1 MPSALLEH
9 PKKKRAN
16 HSLSVS
22 ADRREIAF
30 YDYPTGVAQL
40 ISASLVGFPI
50 YTLARLQG
58 LALSPPA
65 FRGLGLVKALEGEG
79 LKIIDMGD
87 IKLQKLSKDSGPKK
101 FRNSTYVAKAT
112 ERIRRAAG
120 QASEREFAIFVGGE
134 CSLVMG
140 SLSGMKS
147 RRRGRA
153 GILWMDAHGDFNTP
167 ETTPSGFIGGMC
179 LALACGRGRPLS
191 QETEEGRGPLLGE
204 DAVVHLGSRALD
216 RLEEI
221 TMKESEITLVSA
233 KELRKGGAAE
243 YGRRAAR
250 LLSDRC
256 DWCVLHIDLDVID
269 PREMPAVNFLEPNG
283 ISTEDVLL
291 GARGL
296 KETGKLKA
304 VEFTSYDPLRDAN
317 RACGRRVVKL
327 ISRLSG

>member
-1 MPSALLEH
+1 M
-9 PKKKRAN
+9 
-16 HSLSVS
+16 
-22 ADRREIAF
+22 
-30 YDYPTGVAQL
+30 

-50 YTLARLQG
+50 YTLTRFRG
-58 LALSPPA
+58 MALSPPA
-65 FRGLGLVKALEGEG
+65 LRGLGLVAMLERES
-79 LKIIDMGD
+79 LKITDVGD
-87 IKLQKLSKDSGPKK
+87 IKLQKLSQDSGPKK
-101 FRNSTYVAKAT
+101 FRNSMHMAEWT

-120 QASEREFAIFVGGE
+120 QASEREFAIFLGGE
-134 CSLVMG
+134 CSLVLG
-140 SLSGMKS
+140 SLSGMKG

-179 LALACGRGRPLS
+179 LALACGRGPPLS
-191 QETEEGRGPLLGE
+191 QETEDSGGPLLEE

-221 TMKESEITLVSA
+221 AMKESEIMLVSA
-233 KELRKGGAAE
+233 KELRKGGAAV

-291 GARGL
+291 AARGL
-296 KETGKLKA
+296 KETGMLKA
-304 VEFTSYDPLRDAN
+304 VEFTSYDPLTDAN
-317 RACGRRVVKL
+317 RSCGRRVVNL

>member
-1 MPSALLEH
+1 
-9 PKKKRAN
+9 
-16 HSLSVS
+16 
-22 ADRREIAF
+22 
-30 YDYPTGVAQL
+30 
-40 ISASLVGFPI
+40 GFPI

-65 FRGLGLVKALEGEG
+65 LRGLGLVKALEGEG
-79 LKIIDMGD
+79 LKITDMGD

-101 FRNSTYVAKAT
+101 FRNSTYAAKGT

-120 QASEREFAIFVGGE
+120 QASERELAILVGGE

-216 RLEEI
+216 RLEELA
-221 TMKESEITLVSA
+221 MKESEITLVSA
-233 KELRKGGAAE
+233 KELRKGGAAD

-250 LLSDRC
+250 
-256 DWCVLHIDLDVID
+256 
-269 PREMPAVNFLEPNG
+269 
-283 ISTEDVLL
+283 
-291 GARGL
+291 
-296 KETGKLKA
+296 
-304 VEFTSYDPLRDAN
+304 
-317 RACGRRVVKL
+317 
-327 ISRLSG
+327 

>member
-1 MPSALLEH
+1 M
-9 PKKKRAN
+9 
-16 HSLSVS
+16 
-22 ADRREIAF
+22 
-30 YDYPTGVAQL
+30 

-79 LKIIDMGD
+79 LKITDMGD

-101 FRNSTYVAKAT
+101 FRNSTYAAKGT

-120 QASEREFAIFVGGE
+120 QASERELAIFVGGE

-140 SLSGMKS
+140 SLSGIKS

-216 RLEEI
+216 RLEELA
-221 TMKESEITLVSA
+221 MKESEITLVSA
-233 KELRKGGAAE
+233 KELRKGGAAD

-269 PREMPAVNFLEPNG
+269 PGEMPAVNFLEPNG

-291 GARGL
+291 AARGL

-317 RACGRRVVKL
+317 RSCGRRVVKL
-327 ISRLSG
+327 LSRLSG

>member
-1 MPSALLEH
+1 
-9 PKKKRAN
+9 
-16 HSLSVS
+16 
-22 ADRREIAF
+22 
-30 YDYPTGVAQL
+30 L

-50 YTLARLQG
+50 YTLTRLRG

-65 FRGLGLVKALEGEG
+65 LRGLGLVTMLERES
-79 LKIIDMGD
+79 LKITDMGD
-87 IKLQKLSKDSGPKK
+87 IKLLKLSQDSGPKK
-101 FRNSTYVAKAT
+101 FRNSMHMAEWT

-120 QASEREFAIFVGGE
+120 QASEREFAIFLGGE
-134 CSLVMG
+134 CSLVIG
-140 SLSGMKS
+140 SLSGMKG

-216 RLEEI
+216 RLEELA
-221 TMKESEITLVSA
+221 MKESEITLVSA
-233 KELRKGGAAE
+233 KELRKGGAAD

-269 PREMPAVNFLEPNG
+269 PGEMPAVNFLEPNG

-291 GARGL
+291 AARGL

-304 VEFTSYDPLRDAN
+304 VEFTSYDPLRDA
-317 RACGRRVVKL
+317 K
-327 ISRLSG
+327 

>member
-1 MPSALLEH
+1 MRAPGASREEEGESLL
-9 PKKKRAN
+9 KRICVN
-16 HSLSVS
+16 G
-22 ADRREIAF
+22 RKIAF

-50 YTLARLQG
+50 YTLTRLRG

-65 FRGLGLVKALEGEG
+65 LRGLGLVTMLERES
-79 LKIIDMGD
+79 LKITDMGD
-87 IKLQKLSKDSGPKK
+87 IKLQKLSQDSGPKK
-101 FRNSTYVAKAT
+101 FRNSMHMAGWT

-120 QASEREFAIFVGGE
+120 QASEREFAIFLGGE
-134 CSLVMG
+134 CSLVLG
-140 SLSGMKS
+140 SLSGMKG

-179 LALACGRGRPLS
+179 LALACGRGPPLS
-191 QETEEGRGPLLGE
+191 QEPEDSGGPLLEE
-204 DAVVHLGSRALD
+204 DAVVDRGSRALD

-221 TMKESEITLVSA
+221 AMKESEIMLVSA
-233 KELRKGGAAE
+233 KELRKGGAAV

-291 GARGL
+291 AARGL
-296 KETGKLKA
+296 KETGMLKA
-304 VEFTSYDPLRDAN
+304 VEFTSYDPLTDAN
-317 RACGRRVVKL
+317 RSCGRRVVNL

>member
-1 MPSALLEH
+1 M
-9 PKKKRAN
+9 
-16 HSLSVS
+16 
-22 ADRREIAF
+22 
-30 YDYPTGVAQL
+30 

-79 LKIIDMGD
+79 LKITDMGD

-101 FRNSTYVAKAT
+101 FRNSTYAAKGT

-179 LALACGRGRPLS
+179 LALACGRGPSVS

-221 TMKESEITLVSA
+221 AMKESEITLVSA
-233 KELRKGGAAE
+233 KELRKGGAAD

-291 GARGL
+291 AARGL

>member
-1 MPSALLEH
+1 M
-9 PKKKRAN
+9 
-16 HSLSVS
+16 
-22 ADRREIAF
+22 I
-30 YDYPTGVAQL
+30 TQGGVVQL

-50 YTLARLQG
+50 YTLTRLRG

-65 FRGLGLVKALEGEG
+65 LRGLGLVTMLERE
-79 LKIIDMGD
+79 LKITDMGD

-101 FRNSTYVAKAT
+101 FKNSIHIAAWT

-120 QASEREFAIFVGGE
+120 QASEREFAVFLGGE
-134 CSLVMG
+134 CSLVLG
-140 SLSGMKS
+140 SLSGMKG
-147 RRRGRA
+147 RRRGRG

-179 LALACGRGRPLS
+179 LALACGRGLPLS
-191 QETEEGRGPLLGE
+191 QEREDSGGPLLEE
-204 DAVVHLGSRALD
+204 DAVVHLGSRAMD

-221 TMKESEITLVSA
+221 AMKESEIILVSA

-269 PREMPAVNFLEPNG
+269 PREMPAVNFFEPNG

-291 GARGL
+291 SARGL
-296 KETGKLKA
+296 KETGEVKA
-304 VEFTSYDPLRDAN
+304 GGVTLFDPLR
-317 RACGRRVVKL
+317 GGKPL
-327 ISRLSG
+327 SRTSAVE

>member
-1 MPSALLEH
+1 MRAPGASREEEGESLL
-9 PKKKRAN
+9 KRICVN
-16 HSLSVS
+16 G
-22 ADRREIAF
+22 RKIAF

-50 YTLARLQG
+50 YTLTRLRG

-65 FRGLGLVKALEGEG
+65 LRGLGLVTMLERES
-79 LKIIDMGD
+79 LKITDMGD
-87 IKLQKLSKDSGPKK
+87 IKLQKLSQDSGPKK
-101 FRNSTYVAKAT
+101 FRNSMHMAGWT

-120 QASEREFAIFVGGE
+120 QASEREFAIFLGGE
-134 CSLVMG
+134 CSLVLG
-140 SLSGMKS
+140 SLSGMKG

-179 LALACGRGRPLS
+179 LALACGRGPPLS
-191 QETEEGRGPLLGE
+191 QETEDSGGPLLEE

-221 TMKESEITLVSA
+221 AMKESEIMLVSA
-233 KELRKGGAAE
+233 KELRKGGAAV

-291 GARGL
+291 AARGL
-296 KETGKLKA
+296 KETGMLKA
-304 VEFTSYDPLRDAN
+304 VEFTSYDPLTDAN
-317 RACGRRVVKL
+317 RSCGRRVVNL

>member
-1 MPSALLEH
+1 M
-9 PKKKRAN
+9 
-16 HSLSVS
+16 
-22 ADRREIAF
+22 
-30 YDYPTGVAQL
+30 

-50 YTLARLQG
+50 YTLTRLRG

-65 FRGLGLVKALEGEG
+65 LRGLGLVTMLERES
-79 LKIIDMGD
+79 LKITDMGD
-87 IKLQKLSKDSGPKK
+87 IKLLKLSQDSGPKK
-101 FRNSTYVAKAT
+101 FRNSMHMAEWT

-120 QASEREFAIFVGGE
+120 QASEREFAIFLGGE
-134 CSLVMG
+134 CSLVIG
-140 SLSGMKS
+140 SLSGMKG

-153 GILWMDAHGDFNTP
+153 GIIWMDAHGDFNTP
-167 ETTPSGFIGGMC
+167 DTTPSGFIGGMC
-179 LALACGRGRPLS
+179 LALACGRGPPLS
-191 QETEEGRGPLLGE
+191 QEREDGGGPLLEE

-216 RLEEI
+216 RLEELA
-221 TMKESEITLVSA
+221 MKESEITLVSA
-233 KELRKGGAAE
+233 KELRKGGAAD

-269 PREMPAVNFLEPNG
+269 PREMPAVNFSEPNG

-291 GARGL
+291 AARGL

-317 RACGRRVVKL
+317 RSCGRSVVKL

>member
-1 MPSALLEH
+1 M
-9 PKKKRAN
+9 
-16 HSLSVS
+16 
-22 ADRREIAF
+22 
-30 YDYPTGVAQL
+30 

-101 FRNSTYVAKAT
+101 FRNSTYAAKGT

-120 QASEREFAIFVGGE
+120 QASERELAIFVGGE

-140 SLSGMKS
+140 SLSGMRG

-233 KELRKGGAAE
+233 KELRKGGAAD

-291 GARGL
+291 AARGL

-317 RACGRRVVKL
+317 RSCGRRVVKL

>member
-1 MPSALLEH
+1 M
-9 PKKKRAN
+9 
-16 HSLSVS
+16 
-22 ADRREIAF
+22 
-30 YDYPTGVAQL
+30 

-79 LKIIDMGD
+79 LKITDMGD

-101 FRNSTYVAKAT
+101 FRNSTYAAKGT

-120 QASEREFAIFVGGE
+120 QASERELAILVGGE

-216 RLEEI
+216 RLEELA
-221 TMKESEITLVSA
+221 MKESEITLVSA
-233 KELRKGGAAE
+233 KELRKGGAADC
-243 YGRRAAR
+243 GRRAAK

-291 GARGL
+291 AARGL

-317 RACGRRVVKL
+317 RSCGRRAVKL

>member
-1 MPSALLEH
+1 M
-9 PKKKRAN
+9 
-16 HSLSVS
+16 
-22 ADRREIAF
+22 
-30 YDYPTGVAQL
+30 

-65 FRGLGLVKALEGEG
+65 LRGLGLVKALEGEG
-79 LKIIDMGD
+79 LKITDMGD

-101 FRNSTYVAKAT
+101 FRNSTYAAKGT

-120 QASEREFAIFVGGE
+120 QASERELAIFVGGE

-221 TMKESEITLVSA
+221 AMKESEITLVSA
-233 KELRKGGAAE
+233 KELRKGGAADC
-243 YGRRAAR
+243 GRRAAK

-291 GARGL
+291 AARGL

-317 RACGRRVVKL
+317 RSCGRRVVKL
-327 ISRLSG
+327 LSRLSG